1 MILPLV
7 RPASTPSPAGF
18 LLRVGDTDLGFVQ
31 RADRGLIRG
40 AILSTRCLALPNGGF
55 LLHTI
60 RTLGIPFL
68 MDADTA
74 VLVDVNADNPRA
86 EWLQAMPAASTI
98 TSLPIVPN
106 DLAHDDAL
114 QTFATAVASTQT
126 DAAAMSAGY
135 FRIASPDD
143 AWRDVNQRLL
153 AAAIA
158 IAAQRPVCAWLEL
171 TLDSLREHDLAR
183 VVAPDFAGAKL
194 VVLRIAG
201 LRAAAATEDDALAV
215 LDAVAALRACG
226 PQVVLDCVGTLGAAA
241 LAVGALAFSNGVNH
255 HRSVPVTRVHTRPP
269 SARPMGYEVPLEFR
283 QLPRDDAVRAVRDG
297 ILDACGVARCRALHR
312 SVSKARRPAALRVH
326 YVHTADL
333 DAQFASHM
341 GIGPLAAEMQASP
354 DAGAQAWGRALER
367 FASSAA
373 ASTHSPR

>member
-255 HRSVPVTRVHTRPP
+255 HRSVPVTRCTPGRPRHAHGVRGAARVPPAATR
-269 SARPMGYEVPLEFR
+269 RR
-283 QLPRDDAVRAVRDG
+283 R
-297 ILDACGVARCRALHR
+297 
-312 SVSKARRPAALRVH
+312 ARRP
-326 YVHTADL
+326 
-333 DAQFASHM
+333 
-341 GIGPLAAEMQASP
+341 
-354 DAGAQAWGRALER
+354 GR
-367 FASSAA
+367 
-373 ASTHSPR
+373 HS